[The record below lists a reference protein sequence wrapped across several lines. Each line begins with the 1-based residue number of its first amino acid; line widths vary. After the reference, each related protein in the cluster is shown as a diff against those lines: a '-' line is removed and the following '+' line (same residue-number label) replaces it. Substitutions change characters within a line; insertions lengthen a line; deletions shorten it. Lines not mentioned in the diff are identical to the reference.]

1 MRKYFLFLITA
12 LLLAC
17 SSSQQ
22 PQSSAGFVT
31 IKGHDLIQPNG
42 EKLFI
47 RGTNLGNWLI
57 LRGIC
62 SASAARTLPG

>member
-1 MRKYFLFLITA
+1 MRKFFTQTLFRLSTFLVAA

-17 SSSQQ
+17 CSSQQ
-22 PQSSAGFVT
+22 PQPLAGFVI

-47 RGTNLGNWLI
+47 QGTNLGNWLN
-57 LRGIC
+57 
-62 SASAARTLPG
+62 P